1 MPRGERPP
9 DGIQIALR
17 VFVEG
22 SLEPVHDENPAGED
36 EKLGRPRCTQSSFE
50 LVRLVRRDVEHLLE
64 PLAVAGQSAEQERR
78 GLGRHE
84 VRVA

>member
-36 EKLGRPRCTQSSFE
+36 EKLGCPRRT
-50 LVRLVRRDVEHLLE
+50 
-64 PLAVAGQSAEQERR
+64 
-78 GLGRHE
+78 
-84 VRVA
+84 